1 MSVTQGLSSRM
12 SNLVHLPRREDRLRP
27 ARRPE
32 AWTGEALPDEALPDE
47 APGDEAS
54 AFSPAPDDRLPPP
67 EVAGSQDRR
76 GPMRPGQLSPS
87 RRRLHGQAFAWTF
100 QGVDGL
106 WLSLVALAAF
116 VTGGSDQAGV
126 YATPV
131 LSVMVMLSLFD
142 LYAFRARQGLAYHL
156 AMTSMAIALGIV
168 LGVLLLDAFLPLGE
182 VLSRLSAW
190 IVGVFV
196 GLYVLHALWW
206 LQVRRWRAEGRM
218 TPNVVVVGAT
228 KAAERL
234 ISRALKTGEVNV
246 LGVFDDRLARNPEA
260 LRGVPLLGDTQA
272 LLSHRIMPFV
282 DRVIVAVPTGAQERV
297 RQVIAALRP
306 LPNEVSLLLEDDF
319 LTAAG
324 LSSAHSNLISDLPLA
339 RVAGIPHHLGS
350 ATVKRAVDLLVGSL
364 ALVCAL
370 PVMALVALAIRLD
383 SPGPILFTQRR
394 QGFNN
399 EEIIV
404 WKFRSMRH
412 DVADANARRQV
423 QAGDDRVT
431 RVGRLIRS
439 TSLDE
444 LPQIFNVLSGE
455 MSLVGPRPHAIGM
468 MTGDVESARL
478 VAEYAHRH
486 RMKPGM
492 TGWAAINGSRGPV
505 DTPEDVRRRV
515 ELDVEYIERQS
526 LWLDLYIIAM
536 TIPCLLGDRQALR

>member
-1 MSVTQGLSSRM
+1 MGVTQGLLNRM
-12 SNLVHLPRREDRLRP
+12 SNLVHLPRREDRRP
-27 ARRPE
+27 KARLAE
-32 AWTGEALPDEALPDE
+32 AWAEKAPADEAVAVDALVDAGTASPFLQTPEDELPPAE
-47 APGDEAS
+47 APV
-54 AFSPAPDDRLPPP
+54 DR
-67 EVAGSQDRR
+67 DRR

-87 RRRLHGQAFAWTF
+87 RRRLHGQAFAWIF

-106 WLSLVALAAF
+106 WLSLCALGAYVA
-116 VTGGSDQAGV
+116 GGGPAGL

-131 LSVMVMLSLFD
+131 LAVLVMLGLLD
-142 LYAFRARQGLAYHL
+142 LYAFRRRQGLAYHL
-156 AMTSMAIALGIV
+156 AMTSAAVGLGV
-168 LGVLLLDAFLPLGE
+168 ALGVLLLDLFLPLGE
-182 VLSRLSAW
+182 VISRLLPWTLGA
-190 IVGVFV
+190 FL
-196 GLYVLHALWW
+196 GLYALHSLWW
-206 LQVRRWRAEGRM
+206 LRVRRWRAEGRM
-218 TPNVVVVGAT
+218 TPNVIVVGAT

-234 ISRALKTGEVNV
+234 ISRAIRTGEVNV
-246 LGVFDDRLARNPEA
+246 LGIFDDRLARNPDA
-260 LRGVPLLGDTQA
+260 LRGVPLLGDTKA
-272 LLSHRIMPFV
+272 LLDHRIMPFV

-297 RQVIAALRP
+297 AQVIAALRP
-306 LPNEVSLLLEDDF
+306 LPNEVSLLLEDQILLD
-319 LTAAG
+319 AEADQN
-324 LSSAHSNLISDLPLA
+324 SSVSDLPLA
-339 RVAGIPHHLGS
+339 RVAGVPHHLGR
-350 ATVKRAVDLLVGSL
+350 AMVKRALDLLIGSL

-370 PVMALVALAIRLD
+370 PIMALVALAIRLD

-399 EEIIV
+399 EEIVV

-412 DVADANARRQV
+412 DVADAQARRQV

-536 TIPCLLGDRQALR
+536 TIPCLLGDRQAVR